1 MLLGFAIDIQSTI
14 AELSGFVKSFLG
26 DLLASCLQCGFCR
39 IISVVAS
46 GLEKASD
53 FSSRLVG
60 LLAEGEH
67 ERLEFKR
74 AVPKNL
80 ADHIAGM
87 ANTAGGTILI
97 GVTDE
102 GEPVGVQASNR
113 LLGQI
118 QDMAGNCDPSV
129 NARAFVL
136 DNVIVVEVEESR
148 QKPVQSKGGGSSSG
162 WVLARE
168 R

>member
-1 MLLGFAIDIQSTI
+1 MAT
-14 AELSGFVKSFLG
+14 
-26 DLLASCLQCGFCR
+26 
-39 IISVVAS
+39 
-46 GLEKASD
+46 GLEQGSG
-53 FSSRLVG
+53 FSSRLAA

-67 ERLEFKR
+67 DRLEFKQ

-102 GEPVGVQASNR
+102 GEPVGVQVSNR

-118 QDMAGNCDPSV
+118 QDIAGNCDPSV
-129 NARAFVL
+129 NARASVL
-136 DNVIVVEVEESR
+136 DDVIVIEVEESR

-168 R
+168 K